1 MRSGS
6 DGGEEGT
13 TSTGG
18 GDDPEKSPRRR
29 SSWHPSTSRAV
40 SPSSQVRARHRDG
53 DLVHPL
59 HLRRHQFPLH
69 RRGHNPMAVNR
80 EQ

>member
-53 DLVHPL
+53 DLRSTCAATSSRSTAAATTRWP
-59 HLRRHQFPLH
+59 
-69 RRGHNPMAVNR
+69 
-80 EQ
+80 